1 MNNNDQFSPV
11 EPAKSSSGAAFKRAL
26 IVILAVLVLILL
38 IQNIHVVTV
47 KFLFWRISMSLALL
61 FPLVLLIGLIMGML
75 IQFLVARQKK

>member
-1 MNNNDQFSPV
+1 MNNDNRIPPV
-11 EPAKSSSGAAFKRAL
+11 EPAKASSGAAVKRAL

-61 FPLVLLIGLIMGML
+61 FPLMLLIGLIMGML
-75 IQFLVARQKK
+75 IQFLVARKK